1 LKFSGIKNHPFH
13 HRQFD
18 LKKIMDSKLMGKYL
32 IIIVVIITFISSSEA
47 NANVSLLVFR
57 RTGKGIHLIAYSI
70 SGEITSMDVNQVKNI
85 VQSKGAWDEL
95 YFRLNSSGGDIH
107 AAMEIGKLLRKARAT
122 CVIPSGEKCYSAC
135 VFVLS
140 GAVKRTVIGEV
151 GIHRPYSTYVGKR
164 DYEST
169 QNEYRR
175 TETAVR
181 TYLREMNLPEQLF
194 EAMVRVPPEEI
205 RVLSHKE
212 LEAFGLSGTD
222 PVEQETED
230 ATDASYYGISKTEY
244 IRRKAS
250 LDRVCPSPDLYSA
263 DSVAQVSAWFDC
275 RQAYM
280 FGLDIPT
287 YKARE
292 ARAKNVCSRY
302 EPAYDP
308 LDPLNLNQ
316 EKSPTRGEE
325 YLSCYLGVLRGDR

>member
-32 IIIVVIITFISSSEA
+32 IIIAVIITFISSSEA
-47 NANVSLLVFR
+47 NVVSISVYDSPVI
-57 RTGKGIHLIAYSI
+57 KGAHMRIYFI

-85 VQSKGAWDEL
+85 VQTKGAWDEL

-107 AAMEIGKLLRKARAT
+107 AAMEIGKLIRKARAT

-151 GIHRPYSTYVGKR
+151 GIHRPYSTYVGRR

-181 TYLREMNLPEQLF
+181 AYLREMNLPAQLF
-194 EAMVRVPPEEI
+194 EAMVVVPPEKI
-205 RVLSHKE
+205 RILSDKE

-222 PVEQETED
+222 PVEQETEE
-230 ATDASYYGISKTEY
+230 ATDASDYGISKTEC

-250 LDRVCPSPDLYSA
+250 LDRVCPSPDLFSA
-263 DSVAQVSAWFDC
+263 SSGQWVAWNDC
-275 RQAYM
+275 RQANM
-280 FGLDIPT
+280 FGLDLPT
-287 YKARE
+287 YKARV
-292 ARAKNVCSRY
+292 ARAKNVCSGY
-302 EPAYDP
+302 KP
-308 LDPLNLNQ
+308 
-316 EKSPTRGEE
+316 GEE
-325 YLSCYLGVLRGDR
+325 YRSCYLRVLRGDR